1 VVKMNN
7 KEIIL
12 IDVLSSQ
19 IFEKYNMVELDEDEF
34 FNLNLKDLVLNLFEE
49 KYLDNV
55 VVDLVSMKF

>member
-1 VVKMNN
+1 MNN